1 MKQGISDFKSEMK
14 KEIDKGKF
22 YNIFKLII
30 FIIK

>member
-22 YNIFKLII
+22 YYSLIFF
-30 FIIK
+30 FINK